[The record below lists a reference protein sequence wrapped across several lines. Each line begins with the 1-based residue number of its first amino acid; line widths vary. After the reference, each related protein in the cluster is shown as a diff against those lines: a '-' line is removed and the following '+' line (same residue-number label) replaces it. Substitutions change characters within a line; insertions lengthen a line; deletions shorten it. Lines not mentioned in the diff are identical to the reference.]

1 MSQSL
6 SQGVAQG
13 LFQALAA
20 AAPEGIVI
28 CDARSGEW
36 PVVYANAAME
46 QLTGYDAASLRGRNL
61 RFLQAEDHDQEG
73 LARQGIL
80 ATALG

>member
-1 MSQSL
+1 MIAYSDRS
-6 SQGVAQG
+6 VDPTVCAC

-36 PVVYANAAME
+36 QVVYANAAME
-46 QLTGYDAASLRGRNL
+46 QLTGYAAAALRGR
-61 RFLQAEDHDQEG
+61 
-73 LARQGIL
+73 
-80 ATALG
+80 